1 MHIHIIHRTRPLRHA
16 STLLSTRTTHVK
28 IVKIVRSRS
37 SGVSHGASGYT
48 KRNQFGSKLRIFEYL
63 RMLRKCHREAMFSW
77 ASPIFTCLLHG
88 GVSQMTCC
96 IFVFSEQQ
104 RPIQHAGV
112 NKKWKKWQGQEEKT
126 CPADGPALRARK
138 AQSTGEAKKARPKQN
153 KEGKKRE
160 AGQKPSHTQAEMPKA
175 SSLRDKTRAE
185 WAEWESKKT
194 FCLNAEWAEW
204 AECRVSCILSGQI
217 HWSQTMPDLTSE
229 VTASND
235 GRLCVWSL
243 AMLNTPQECQLSQTI
258 SDMP

>member
-48 KRNQFGSKLRIFEYL
+48 QRNQFGSKLRIFEYL

-112 NKKWKKWQGQEEKT
+112 NKKWKKGKAKRKKHAQLMVLHSVRGRLSQQAKQKRPGQSKIKKLPWVRNT
-126 CPADGPALRARK
+126 KRK
-138 AQSTGEAKKARPKQN
+138 SVM
-153 KEGKKRE
+153 
-160 AGQKPSHTQAEMPKA
+160 GQKE
-175 SSLRDKTRAE
+175 E
-185 WAEWESKKT
+185 WYGIIISRFQK
-194 FCLNAEWAEW
+194 
-204 AECRVSCILSGQI
+204 QI
-217 HWSQTMPDLTSE
+217 
-229 VTASND
+229 
-235 GRLCVWSL
+235 
-243 AMLNTPQECQLSQTI
+243 
-258 SDMP
+258 

>member
-138 AQSTGEAKKARPKQN
+138 AQSTGEAKRPGQN
-153 KEGKKRE
+153 KFWQNASYPPWIWIDSQLAKQ
-160 AGQKPSHTQAEMPKA
+160 AGILVYSFWHRLQNLHKP
-175 SSLRDKTRAE
+175 
-185 WAEWESKKT
+185 
-194 FCLNAEWAEW
+194 
-204 AECRVSCILSGQI
+204 
-217 HWSQTMPDLTSE
+217 
-229 VTASND
+229 
-235 GRLCVWSL
+235 
-243 AMLNTPQECQLSQTI
+243 PQPQSV
-258 SDMP
+258 